1 MEIMETSS
9 SDTGSGSYNNGHNGV
24 TNSSDGDDVNSNH
37 ITQCSNKYPAD
48 IYLIKF
54 NNRNNRKRCEICSK
68 LTIKTSEQRNV
79 NDVVLV
85 HISHL
90 FLVFL
95 LYSTEKINICW
106 VLTFSPCKF

>member
-68 LTIKTSEQRNV
+68 LTIKHRSNATLMTSFWCIF
-79 NDVVLV
+79 
-85 HISHL
+85 H
-90 FLVFL
+90 
-95 LYSTEKINICW
+95 
-106 VLTFSPCKF
+106 TFS